1 MSSRQG
7 PVVHKFG
14 GSVLADAAAFRRVSA
29 IVHSEQQS
37 GAFQHGALL
46 VISACAGVTDRL
58 LAIAQAAAAGKA
70 EQAEQELQA
79 LEQQHLGL
87 VTELGLDRGEL
98 QEYVRRLCAELA
110 ELCRGIAYL
119 GELTLR
125 TRDAVLGYGELLAS
139 AIVAEL
145 LRRELPVPVHLVD
158 ARRVLL
164 TDYHFGSA
172 TPMIGESGY
181 LLQKEGVAEVL
192 QRGEVVVTQ
201 GFIGATPSGIPTTL
215 GRGGSD
221 YSAAAFARALEARE
235 LQLWKDVPGICTADP
250 RRFPEAQPVAEIS
263 YAELQELARFGSKV
277 VHPHAISPAV
287 SGEIPVRIRSVFAPQ
302 QPGTLVWH
310 RRYDAPAQ
318 PLALAWR
325 ERCMA
330 FRWYPKGKLPAGGD
344 ARNSGHGAQG
354 AGAVRRCSIAGL
366 GPARHRSLHG
376 HPGGALREG
385 QLSAAP
391 VCAGVHCGER
401 AKPLDVG
408 SPGASPQ
415 QRCRLRGVDGRLS
428 GCALRAAGGIRSA
441 ISSGGVTRMDS
452 PHARTAAPSPIA
464 ARRSL
469 SADD

>member
-70 EQAEQELQA
+70 EQAEQGLQA
-79 LEQQHLGL
+79 LEQQHLEL

-164 TDYHFGSA
+164 TDYHFGNA

-181 LLQKEGVAEVL
+181 LLQKEGVAGAL

-330 FRWYPKGKLPAGGD
+330 FRWYPKGNSPLAEMPEIVDTVRKVLELYVVAASQGSVLLVTGPSTGTLEELYGKVSFLPHQFVLACIVGNEPSRWTWE
-344 ARNSGHGAQG
+344 ALELLRNSDAVSAVWTGVSPVALYVLLEESAAQS
-354 AGAVRRCSIAGL
+354 ALAE
-366 GPARHRSLHG
+366 LHG
-376 HPGGALREG
+376 WILHTHAL
-385 QLSAAP
+385 Q
-391 VCAGVHCGER
+391 
-401 AKPLDVG
+401 
-408 SPGASPQ
+408 
-415 QRCRLRGVDGRLS
+415 RLRL
-428 GCALRAAGGIRSA
+428 
-441 ISSGGVTRMDS
+441 
-452 PHARTAAPSPIA
+452 
-464 ARRSL
+464 
-469 SADD
+469 